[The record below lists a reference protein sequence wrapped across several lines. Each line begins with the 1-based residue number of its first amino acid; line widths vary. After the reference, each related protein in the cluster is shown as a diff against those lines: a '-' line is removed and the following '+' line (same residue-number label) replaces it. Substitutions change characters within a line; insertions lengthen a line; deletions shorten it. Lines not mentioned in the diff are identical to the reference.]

1 MLDRPVARSAH
12 LDGRVSASVAR
23 RPIEPGLRS
32 TTLRPTCTFAVTS
45 SPAWSSAKVVA
56 HSWRAALLVV
66 VLLAVGCGDASLV
79 GAPAAATDVPTASPV
94 AAVTMPPT
102 ATIMA
107 TQTPATP
114 SPTLPP
120 RFSTPATPTP
130 RPPTPAAT
138 VIPPPQTRAG
148 PTPTWTATPNAS
160 IPPGVSGCV
169 SNRAGST
176 TDCVARH
183 LPPGSSVTETVSEVG
198 TRTFVV
204 NWLPPVDGNGNV
216 PFPYNR
222 PGAGKTIFT
231 TSAGGVVVTFEVDF
245 V

>member
-94 AAVTMPPT
+94 AAVTTPPT
-102 ATIMA
+102 ATTIRELMAGRDSLFADEFYHVDVSHLSSVVQMSLHLSPSEGKSRDVGGAIMEMLYPPG
-107 TQTPATP
+107 TPARR
-114 SPTLPP
+114 L
-120 RFSTPATPTP
+120 
-130 RPPTPAAT
+130 PAA
-138 VIPPPQTRAG
+138 
-148 PTPTWTATPNAS
+148 
-160 IPPGVSGCV
+160 C
-169 SNRAGST
+169 
-176 TDCVARH
+176 
-183 LPPGSSVTETVSEVG
+183 SS
-198 TRTFVV
+198 
-204 NWLPPVDGNGNV
+204 
-216 PFPYNR
+216 
-222 PGAGKTIFT
+222 
-231 TSAGGVVVTFEVDF
+231 
-245 V
+245 